1 MSDKILLILYSV
13 LATLCLTCCFYWI
26 FKVKTDTGVGYA
38 HECRLATEEEK
49 NKFFNSLA
57 EAGYAWDGKN
67 ITQTFK
73 KGDIVTSNG
82 CIAIV
87 DHVGK
92 FGSLNDVIYYQCCIN
107 HNGSF
112 IVGVDVGVGRVSGCK
127 YASAYD
133 QERILRE
140 LKEHGFEIKG
150 NTVVKRNKFDFD
162 SFTEFDKVLVRDS
175 NRQCWCGD
183 FFQYMEGSRF
193 VCTSS
198 DWTYCIPYNDDTK
211 FLVGTSMPAPE
222 FYRKQESPSVF

>member
-1 MSDKILLILYSV
+1 MFDSLREGTFPDVVVYKAICYHSGKI
-13 LATLCLTCCFYWI
+13 
-26 FKVKTDTGVGYA
+26 KVKTDTGVGYA
-38 HECRLATEEEK
+38 HDCRLATEEEK
-49 NKFFNSLA
+49 NLFFNSLA

-73 KGDIVTSNG
+73 KGDIIVSNG

-112 IVGVDVGVGRVSGCK
+112 IVGVDVGVGRVNGCSK
-127 YASAYD
+127 YASTYD

-150 NTVVKRNKFDFD
+150 DTVVKRNKFDFD
-162 SFTEFDKVLVRDS
+162 SLTEFDKVLVRDS
-175 NRQCWCGD
+175 DIQFWRGD
-183 FFQYMEGSRF
+183 FFQYKEGDTF
-193 VCTSS
+193 VCTGSR
-198 DWTYCIPYNDDTK
+198 YHFCIPYNDDTK
-211 FLVGTSMPAPE
+211 HLIRTTMPAPE
-222 FYRKQESPSVF
+222 YYRK